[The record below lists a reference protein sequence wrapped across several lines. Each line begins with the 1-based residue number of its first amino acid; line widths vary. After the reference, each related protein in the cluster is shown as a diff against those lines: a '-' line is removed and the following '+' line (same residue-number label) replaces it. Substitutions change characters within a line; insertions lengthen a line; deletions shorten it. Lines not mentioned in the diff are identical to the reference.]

1 MGSRVGASMTLARTL
16 LAGGVLLVV
25 GSLLAHARLDRY
37 SGFGWL
43 EEVGVVIGSLAIV
56 AGLCLR
62 LGSSR

>member
-1 MGSRVGASMTLARTL
+1 MGSRVGATMTLTRTL

-62 LGSSR
+62 LGRSR

>member
-1 MGSRVGASMTLARTL
+1 MTLARTL
-16 LAGGVLLVV
+16 LAAGVLLVI

-43 EEVGVVIGSLAIV
+43 EEVGIVIGSLAIV
-56 AGLCLR
+56 AALCLR